1 MNELRDI
8 LRRPLITE
16 KSAYQMNLENTYLF
30 EVGLDSN
37 KLQIKNAVERYFG
50 VEVTDV
56 RTLIVRG
63 KSKRFGRHTGKRS
76 NWKKA
81 YVTLAEGHDI
91 DFLGAE

>member
-16 KSAYQMNLENTYLF
+16 KSALQMNLENTYIF
-30 EVGLDSN
+30 EVGLESN
-37 KLQIKNAVERYFG
+37 KLQIKSAVESYFG
-50 VEVTDV
+50 VEVSDV

-81 YVTLAEGHDI
+81 YVKLAEGHSLN
-91 DFLGAE
+91 FFEQ

>member
-30 EVGLDSN
+30 EVGLEAN
-37 KLQIKNAVERYFG
+37 KLQIKDAVERYFG

-63 KSKRFGRHTGKRS
+63 KSKRFGRHIGKRS

-81 YVTLAEGHDI
+81 YVKLAEGHSLN
-91 DFLGAE
+91 FFEQ

>member
-30 EVGLDSN
+30 EVGLEAN
-37 KLQIKNAVERYFG
+37 KLQIKDAVERYFG
-50 VEVTDV
+50 VEVSDV
-56 RTLIVRG
+56 RTLIARG

-81 YVTLAEGHDI
+81 YVKLAEGHSLN
-91 DFLGAE
+91 FFEQ

>member
-16 KSAYQMNLENTYLF
+16 KSALQMNLENTYLF
-30 EVGLDSN
+30 EVGLESN
-37 KLQIKNAVERYFG
+37 KLQIKDAVERYFG
-50 VEVTDV
+50 VEVSDV

-81 YVTLAEGHDI
+81 YVKLAEGHSLN
-91 DFLGAE
+91 FFEQ

>member
-37 KLQIKNAVERYFG
+37 KLQIKEAVQRYFG

-81 YVTLAEGHDI
+81 YVKLAEGHSLN
-91 DFLGAE
+91 FFEQ

>member
-8 LRRPLITE
+8 LRRPLVTE

-30 EVGLDSN
+30 EVGLEAN
-37 KLQIKNAVERYFG
+37 KLQIKDAVERYFG

-63 KSKRFGRHTGKRS
+63 KSKRFGRHIGKRS

-81 YVTLAEGHDI
+81 YVKLAEGHSLN
-91 DFLGAE
+91 FFEQ

>member
-16 KSAYQMNLENTYLF
+16 KSALQMNLENTYIF
-30 EVGLDSN
+30 EVGLESN
-37 KLQIKNAVERYFG
+37 KLQIRNAVESYFG
-50 VEVTDV
+50 VEVSDV

-81 YVTLAEGHDI
+81 YVKLAEGHSLN
-91 DFLGAE
+91 FFEQ

>member
-16 KSAYQMNLENTYLF
+16 KSAIQMNLENTYLF
-30 EVGLDSN
+30 EVGLDAN
-37 KLQIKNAVERYFG
+37 KLQIKDAVERYFG

-63 KSKRFGRHTGKRS
+63 KHKRFGRHIGKRS

-81 YVTLAEGHDI
+81 YVKLAEGHSLN
-91 DFLGAE
+91 FFEQ

>member
-16 KSAYQMNLENTYLF
+16 KSAFQMNLENTYIF
-30 EVGLDSN
+30 EVGLESN
-37 KLQIKNAVERYFG
+37 KLQIKNAVESYFG
-50 VEVTDV
+50 VEVSDV

-81 YVTLAEGHDI
+81 YVKLAEGHSLN
-91 DFLGAE
+91 FFEQ

>member
-16 KSAYQMNLENTYLF
+16 KSAFQMNLENTYLF
-30 EVGLDSN
+30 EVGLEAN
-37 KLQIKNAVERYFG
+37 KLQIKDAVERYFG
-50 VEVTDV
+50 VEVSDV

-63 KSKRFGRHTGKRS
+63 KSKRFGRMKNKKP

-81 YVTLAEGHDI
+81 VVQLESSDSI
-91 DFLGAE
+91 DFFEGA